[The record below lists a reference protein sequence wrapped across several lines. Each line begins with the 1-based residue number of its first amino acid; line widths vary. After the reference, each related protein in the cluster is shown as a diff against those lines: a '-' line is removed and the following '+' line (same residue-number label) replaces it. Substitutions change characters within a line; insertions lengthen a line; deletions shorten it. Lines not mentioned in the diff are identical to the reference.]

1 MLALLGHA
9 VASIGL
15 LLGAAVPIAIVAVMV
30 SSAGQMAGVGG
41 RGAQAAELRRLSF
54 TNSRVPTFCLDRL
67 LVLRLLLSC
76 VR

>member
-30 SSAGQMAGVGG
+30 SSAGRWRQQDRAGV
-41 RGAQAAELRRLSF
+41 QAAVLRRLSL
-54 TNSRVPTFCLDRL
+54 TSSRVSHF
-67 LVLRLLLSC
+67 LS
-76 VR
+76 